1 MLEDKLCDYLLKYW
15 EDRVNSLGG
24 ILHGWYDALNPIYN
38 YSFTENEIKKWFEEE
53 GFIKIKI
60 SQKYSINIQGQFG
73 GKNWFSIWIF

>member
-1 MLEDKLCDYLLKYW
+1 LLEDKLCDYLLKYC

-24 ILHGWYDALNPIYN
+24 ILHGWYDALNPTYN

-60 SQKYSINIQGQFG
+60 TQKYSINIQGQFG
-73 GKNWFSIWIF
+73 RKSWFSI